1 MRLVGVA
8 IVKNEA
14 DVVEAFVR
22 HALHDLDRLVVIDHQ
37 SDDATP
43 RILAA
48 LRDEGLP
55 LSLHRM
61 EDVAFDH
68 ARRMGDALRLALD
81 QHPADAYLALD
92 ADEFL
97 RCESPAALREALS
110 RLPPDA
116 PGYLRWQTQVP
127 APGLDEAAPK
137 HVLRRLTH
145 RFAEEPDAPHKIVL
159 PAALLRRADWRIA
172 TGNHWLLRADGSR
185 FDGVEL
191 KEVRLAHLPFRSPA
205 QVVRKAALGWLG
217 HRLAVGAQARELP
230 LNWHW
235 RGIFERMLE
244 GRFPRWEDMPALA
257 ASAYGSELPRPD
269 AAIPALVHHPLPV
282 HAELRWP
289 ELAGIDPLQAILR
302 WTDRLLDQVAR

>member
-1 MRLVGVA
+1 MKLVGVA

-14 DVVEAFVR
+14 DVVEAFAR
-22 HALHDLDRLVVIDHQ
+22 HALHHLDRLVVIDHQ

-43 RILAA
+43 RILAG

-55 LSLHRM
+55 LSLHRL

-68 ARRMGDALRLALD
+68 ARRMGDALRLALE

-92 ADEFL
+92 ADEFP
-97 RCESPAALREALS
+97 RCTSPDALREAIA
-110 RLPPDA
+110 RLPPGA
-116 PGYLRWQTQVP
+116 PGYLRWQTHVP
-127 APGLDEAAPK
+127 APAPDPAAEP
-137 HVLRRLTH
+137 HVLRRLPL
-145 RFAEEPDAPHKIVL
+145 RFVEEPGAQHKVVL
-159 PAALLRRADWRIA
+159 PRELLRRGEWRVA

-185 FDGVEL
+185 VEGVEL
-191 KEVRLAHLPFRSPA
+191 EGVRLAHLPFRSPA

-217 HRLAVGAQARELP
+217 HRLATGSQAKALP

-235 RGIFERMLE
+235 RGLFEHLLE
-244 GRFPRWEDMPALA
+244 GRFPRWDDLPALA

-269 AAIPALVHHPLPV
+269 VVLPAQVHDPVPV

-289 ELAGIDPLQAILR
+289 ELTGIDPLQAVLR
-302 WTDRLLDQVAR
+302 WADRLVDAVAR

>member
-1 MRLVGVA
+1 MKLVGVA

-14 DVVEAFVR
+14 DIVEAFVR
-22 HALHDLDRLVVIDHQ
+22 HTLHHLDRLVVIDHQ

-55 LSLHRM
+55 LSLHRV
-61 EDVAFDH
+61 EDIAFDH
-68 ARRMGDALRLALD
+68 ARWMRDALRLALD

-110 RLPPDA
+110 RLPPGT
-116 PGYLRWQTQVP
+116 PGHLRWQTLVP
-127 APGLDEAAPK
+127 APGSDPAAEP

-145 RFAEEPDAPHKIVL
+145 RFAEEPGAQHKVVL
-159 PAALLRRADWRIA
+159 PRDLLRRSDWRIA
-172 TGNHWLLRADGSR
+172 TGNHWMLRADDSR
-185 FDGVEL
+185 IEGIEL
-191 KEVRLAHLPFRSPA
+191 PAVRLAHLPFRSPA
-205 QVVRKAALGWLG
+205 QVVRKVALGWLG
-217 HRLAVGAQARELP
+217 HRLAAGPHARAMP

-235 RGIFERMLE
+235 RGLFEHMLE
-244 GRFPRWEDMPALA
+244 GRFPGWDDLPALA

-269 AAIPALVHHPLPV
+269 AAMPALVHDPLPV
-282 HAELRWP
+282 HAELLWP
-289 ELAGIDPLQAILR
+289 ELAGIDPLQALLR
-302 WTDRLLDQVAR
+302 WADRLVDAAVQ

>member
-22 HALHDLDRLVVIDHQ
+22 HALHYLDRLVVIDHQ

-48 LRDEGLP
+48 LREEGLT
-55 LSLHRM
+55 LSLHRL

-68 ARRMGDALRLALD
+68 ARRMGSALRLALA

-97 RCESPAALREALS
+97 RCGSPDALREALA
-110 RLPPDA
+110 RLPPDR
-116 PGYLRWQTQVP
+116 PGYLRWQTHVP
-127 APGLDEAAPK
+127 APGSEHGAEP

-145 RFAEEPDAPHKIVL
+145 RFAEEPGAQHKVVL
-159 PAALLRRADWRIA
+159 PRALLGHPDWRIA

-185 FDGVEL
+185 MEGVEVDG
-191 KEVRLAHLPFRSPA
+191 VRLAHLPFRSPA

-217 HRLAVGAQARELP
+217 HRLAVGARARSLP

-235 RGIFERMLE
+235 RGIFEHLLQ
-244 GRFPRWEDMPALA
+244 GRFPRWEDLPALA
-257 ASAYGSELPRPD
+257 ASAYTSELPQAG
-269 AAIPALVHHPLPV
+269 AAMPPLVHDPLPV
-282 HAELRWP
+282 HGELKWP
-289 ELAGIDPLQAILR
+289 ELAAIDPLQAVLR
-302 WTDRLLDQVAR
+302 WADRLVDVVVG

>member
-1 MRLVGVA
+1 MKLVGVA

-22 HALHDLDRLVVIDHQ
+22 HALHHLDRLVVIDHQ

-55 LSLHRM
+55 LSLHRL

-81 QHPADAYLALD
+81 RHPADAYLALD

-97 RCESPAALREALS
+97 RCESPDALREAIA
-110 RLPPDA
+110 RLPPGA

-127 APGLDEAAPK
+127 APGAAPADEA
-137 HVLRRLTH
+137 HVLRRVTH
-145 RFAEEPDAPHKIVL
+145 RFAEEPGAQHKVVL
-159 PAALLRRADWRIA
+159 PRDLLRGGGWRIA
-172 TGNHWLLRADGSR
+172 TGNHWLLRADDTR
-185 FDGVEL
+185 FEGVDL
-191 KEVRLAHLPFRSPA
+191 ARIRLAHLPFRSPA
-205 QVVRKAALGWLG
+205 QVVRKAAIGWLG
-217 HRLAVGAQARELP
+217 HRLAAGAQARARS

-235 RGIFERMLE
+235 RGIFEHMLL
-244 GRFPRWEDMPALA
+244 GRFPRWEDLPALA
-257 ASAYGSELPRPD
+257 ASAYGHENPQPD
-269 AAIPALVHHPLPV
+269 AAPPALVHDPLPV

-289 ELAGIDPLQAILR
+289 ELAGIDPLQALLR
-302 WTDRLLDQVAR
+302 WTDRLVDEVVR